1 MTEAK
6 QNFKIKMKAE
16 NISKICLNKNMNK
29 IYTKSN
35 TTLIVI
41 YFHIYICTII

>member
-16 NISKICLNKNMNK
+16 NISKICLNKNMKKNYNS
-29 IYTKSN
+29 ISVRVTQ
-35 TTLIVI
+35 
-41 YFHIYICTII
+41 H